1 MLSWGFGIDPKK
13 YGPAD
18 WKRPRQLTPIP
29 ISELRREIG
38 TQWSGMPQEE
48 EKEEKEEGIFKKPLD
63 VSCLNTD
70 KEEFYPLTKMAYQA
84 IVKAKRR
91 EQVHSLFL
99 EELMQ
104 VFDQLEEKATQMTDC
119 HFEVSFDINEAYN
132 IDKVEILLR
141 DYFMDLGFEVIV
153 AERGEDDERKV
164 VFTLT

>member
-13 YGPAD
+13 YGPVD
-18 WKRPRQLTPIP
+18 WECPRQICPIP
-29 ISELRREIG
+29 VSELRREIG
-38 TQWSGMPQEE
+38 TQWNGVSQ
-48 EKEEKEEGIFKKPLD
+48 KEEKEEGIED
-63 VSCLNTD
+63 TD
-70 KEEFYPLTKMAYQA
+70 KSLLNRSILNKENEEFYPLSKMAYQA

-104 VFDQLEEKATQMTDC
+104 VFDQLEEKAKEMSEC

-132 IDKVEILLR
+132 IDKVEVLLR
-141 DYFMDLGFEVIV
+141 DYFMDLGFEAIV